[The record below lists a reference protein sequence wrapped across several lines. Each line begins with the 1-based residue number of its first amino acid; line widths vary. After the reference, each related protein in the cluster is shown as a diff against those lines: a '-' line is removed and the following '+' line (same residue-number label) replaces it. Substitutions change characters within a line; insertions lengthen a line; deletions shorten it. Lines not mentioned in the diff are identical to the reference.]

1 MSETKNNK
9 DFRQIMN
16 FTGMT
21 MNNAKSTLKQHN
33 GNTEAAIQAHFFTQS
48 RNNGS
53 DTYGNLSTL
62 ENNQNRDLQAA
73 LAMSMEK
80 QKNNQYYINRYKKK
94 LNRYPGDFG
103 EEKNNVPRN
112 ASGKPDPAI
121 ALTLAAMF
129 DKKKKEIAREE
140 KEKEIARLKLAIAAE
155 KKRIA
160 KEKKRAIKKM
170 NATSMGESRKKNT
183 NNKTKRNQQRKKRLN
198 KTRKKKGG
206 SGKKRKTLR
215 RRRTKKKC

>member
-1 MSETKNNK
+1 MSETKNNEGL
-9 DFRQIMN
+9 RQIMN

-53 DTYGNLSTL
+53 DTYENLSTL

-80 QKNNQYYINRYKKK
+80 PKNNQYYINRYKKK
-94 LNRYPGDFG
+94 LNRYPEEEIG

-129 DKKKKEIAREE
+129 DKKKKRYLE
-140 KEKEIARLKLAIAAE
+140 
-155 KKRIA
+155 
-160 KEKKRAIKKM
+160 
-170 NATSMGESRKKNT
+170 
-183 NNKTKRNQQRKKRLN
+183 
-198 KTRKKKGG
+198 RKKK
-206 SGKKRKTLR
+206 KR
-215 RRRTKKKC
+215 